1 MSINAQPLLSGTDV
15 QASADNAIA
24 TATIPAISGVQNF
37 FTGFNADYDKEVSA
51 FKTVTVTRTVAGASV
66 VRTYN
71 WDFTNGPFTLLLPGV
86 VHGQPNS
93 AITVALA
100 ASGTG
105 ATTGYITAYY
115 FTN

>member
-1 MSINAQPLLSGTDV
+1 MSINAQPLISGTDV

-24 TATIPAISGVQNF
+24 TATVPAIPAVQNF
-37 FTGFNADYDKEVSA
+37 LVGFHADFDKAVA
-51 FKTVTVTRTVAGASV
+51 LFKTVTVTRTVADATV
-66 VRTYN
+66 TRIYN
-71 WDFTNGPFTLLLPGV
+71 WDFTNGPFTLPLPGV